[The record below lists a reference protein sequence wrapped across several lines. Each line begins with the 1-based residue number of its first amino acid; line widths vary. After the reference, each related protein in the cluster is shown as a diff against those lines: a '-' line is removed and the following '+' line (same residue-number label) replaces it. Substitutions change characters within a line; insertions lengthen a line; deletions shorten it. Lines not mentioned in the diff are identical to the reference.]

1 LSHNV
6 REKYYDMRRH
16 WASAEFI
23 RWTIPLQS
31 RLRGHATW
39 KIPCD
44 LPRIRAT
51 GRRRDPAARFDKRF
65 DLRNPQRVKELDV
78 LAELKARR
86 RTVACED
93 SLIAATALHF
103 NLSRSAA
110 TGSPICLRS

>member
-1 LSHNV
+1 LGQRGIHPV
-6 REKYYDMRRH
+6 DDPT
-16 WASAEFI
+16 AAACG
-23 RWTIPLQS
+23 PLQS